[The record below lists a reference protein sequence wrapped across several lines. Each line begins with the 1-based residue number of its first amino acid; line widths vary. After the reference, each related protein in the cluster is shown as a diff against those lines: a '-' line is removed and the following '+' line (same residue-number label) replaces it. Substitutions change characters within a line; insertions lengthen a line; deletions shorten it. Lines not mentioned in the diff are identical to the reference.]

1 MATALFINRTD
12 LVKNTIINGNVDTD
26 SFLQFVNLSQIQHLQ
41 IYMGT
46 ALYEQVSEAIL
57 ADNISAD
64 MDALLKD
71 FLQPMLIH
79 FTMVDYLP
87 FSSFTISQGGLQK
100 HTSENAQQATRE
112 EVDSLIQKHR
122 NFAEFYT
129 RRFID
134 FMSFNASA
142 KFPKYFENRNDD
154 MYPSRSA
161 AFVGWVL

>member
-26 SFLQFVNLSQIQHLQ
+26 TFLQFVNLAQIQHLQ

-46 ALYEQVSEAIL
+46 ALYDQVSNAIL
-57 ADNISAD
+57 ANTISTD
-64 MDALLKD
+64 LDDLLKN

-79 FTMVDYLP
+79 FSMVDYLP
-87 FSSFTISQGGLQK
+87 FSSFTIGQGGLQK
-100 HTSENAQQATRE
+100 HTSENAQQATKD
-112 EVDSLIQKHR
+112 EVDFLIQKHR

-134 FMSFNASA
+134 FMSFNNNL
-142 KFPKYFENRNDD
+142 FPEYNANQNDD
-154 MYPSRSA
+154 MFPDTDA
-161 AFVGWVL
+161 NFVGWVL